1 MATYNN
7 QALHSTDV
15 SQLGYVALNNFLK
28 NKPIDQVALERPL
41 LKSLMSKKKPWG
53 GGQQY
58 IVEQVRTGYGS
69 NMMWFGDTAK
79 NTTSEVEYNTRDT
92 VRQVKYSWAS
102 AHDGFQFT
110 EDFLLGNGI
119 IVTDSAPRNSSAA
132 NLVQLTNVFNESMDV
147 LRLGF
152 EEILDMSL
160 HLDGAVNPGGG
171 TDIADKRINGL
182 DSIIKIKG
190 TADVVGGLTK
200 TAHTGSNYWNNH
212 WDDGSGVNDAG
223 AAGTGVTQANL
234 VKNMESLWRKC
245 QTNGGSP
252 DIIIA
257 GTTFVDKFRAACLD
271 TSNNGMSRYMVQPT
285 QQSTM
290 PWNMDPSVEIKNGGT
305 FTGLEFMGIPIL
317 WDPSFSKCDTQ
328 DTGTA
333 YAWERR
339 CYFLNSKH
347 LTLRPIEGNDMIARK
362 PPREHNKYA
371 YYWGLT
377 WRGSLTSN
385 RLNAHAVLWCTA

>member
-1 MATYNN
+1 M
-7 QALHSTDV
+7 
-15 SQLGYVALNNFLK
+15 
-28 NKPIDQVALERPL
+28 
-41 LKSLMSKKKPWG
+41 
-53 GGQQY
+53 
-58 IVEQVRTGYGS
+58 
-69 NMMWFGDTAK
+69 
-79 NTTSEVEYNTRDT
+79 
-92 VRQVKYSWAS
+92 
-102 AHDGFQFT
+102 
-110 EDFLLGNGI
+110 
-119 IVTDSAPRNSSAA
+119 
-132 NLVQLTNVFNESMDV
+132 
-147 LRLGF
+147 
-152 EEILDMSL
+152 
-160 HLDGAVNPGGG
+160 
-171 TDIADKRINGL
+171 
-182 DSIIKIKG
+182 
-190 TADVVGGLTK
+190 VGGITK
-200 TAHTGSNYWNNH
+200 TDHTGSNYWNNH
-212 WDDGSGVNDAG
+212 WDDGSGVNDDG

-234 VKNMESLWRKC
+234 VKNMETLWRKC

-328 DTGTA
+328 DSGAA